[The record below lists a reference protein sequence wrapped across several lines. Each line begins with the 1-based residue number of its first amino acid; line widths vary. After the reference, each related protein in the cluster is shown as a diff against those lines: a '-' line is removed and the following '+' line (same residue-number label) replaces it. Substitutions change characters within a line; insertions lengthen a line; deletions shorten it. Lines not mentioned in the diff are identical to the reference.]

1 MAQGAPY
8 SLIFIKIQEEII
20 MSLLHEKLR
29 SSIPAYRNEIK
40 AFDKEHGD
48 KVISEVTI
56 GALLGGQRGVKGLL
70 CDTSLVPPDKGLI
83 IRGIPLMELVDKLP
97 EETLWLLLTGVLP
110 TAAELKDLQADLAKR
125 AKVPDYIW
133 KILESFPKDSHPM
146 AVFNAL
152 ILALERE
159 SVYRKRYDE
168 GMKKDEYWEP
178 TLDDSLNLIAQIH
191 TLGAA
196 VYRWKYDLGPRLD
209 PKPDLDWG
217 ANYAYMMGI
226 KDASGSFARLMR
238 LYLVLHSDHEGGNVS
253 AHTCHCVGSAL
264 SDVYYSISA
273 GLNGLAG
280 PLHGLANQECL
291 KWLQEVVKKFGGSMT
306 DEQLDKF
313 ARETLDSGKVI
324 PGYGHAVLRITDPRF
339 IAFRQFGEK
348 EIAADPVF
356 KLACQ
361 VYDVVPKIL
370 QTIQKIKDPWP
381 NVDAMSGSLIHAY
394 GVTQAEYYTVM
405 FGVSRALGM
414 CSQLVVSRAWG
425 EPIERPKS
433 VTFDDLKKV
442 VAK

>member
-1 MAQGAPY
+1 
-8 SLIFIKIQEEII
+8 
-20 MSLLHEKLR
+20 MSLLLEKLKQT
-29 SSIPAYRNEIK
+29 IPAYRDALKDFGKTYGETQVS
-40 AFDKEHGD
+40 
-48 KVISEVTI
+48 KVTV
-56 GALLGGQRGVKGLL
+56 GALLGGQRGVVGLL

-83 IRGIPLMELVDKLP
+83 IRGIPLMNLVDSLP
-97 EETLWLLLTGVLP
+97 EDTLWLLLTGERP
-110 TAAELKDLQADLAKR
+110 TKDQLKDLQADLAKR
-125 AKVPDYIW
+125 GKVPDYVW
-133 KILESFPKDSHPM
+133 KILDAFPKDAHPM
-146 AVFNAL
+146 AVFNTL

-168 GMKKDEYWEP
+168 GMKKDEYWVA
-178 TLDDSLNLIAQIH
+178 TLEDSLDLIAKIH

-196 VYRWKYDLGPRLD
+196 VYRWKYNLGPRIE
-209 PKPDLDWG
+209 PKADLDWG

-226 KDASGSFARLMR
+226 PDPNGGFARLMR
-238 LYLVLHSDHEGGNVS
+238 LYMVLHSDHEGGNVS

-264 SDVYYSISA
+264 SDAYYAVSA

-291 KWLQEVVKKFGGSMT
+291 AWLNMVIDKFHGVPS

-313 ARETLDSGKVI
+313 ARETLDSGRVI

-339 IAFRQFGEK
+339 VAFRAFGEK
-348 EIAADPVF
+348 ECPTSPVF

-381 NVDAMSGSLIHAY
+381 NVDAMSGSLIHAF
-394 GVTQAEYYTVM
+394 GVTQAQYYTVM
-405 FGVSRALGM
+405 FGVSRAMGM
-414 CSQLVVSRAWG
+414 CAQLVMSRAWG

-433 VTFDDLKKV
+433 VTLEDLKLMVNK
-442 VAK
+442 